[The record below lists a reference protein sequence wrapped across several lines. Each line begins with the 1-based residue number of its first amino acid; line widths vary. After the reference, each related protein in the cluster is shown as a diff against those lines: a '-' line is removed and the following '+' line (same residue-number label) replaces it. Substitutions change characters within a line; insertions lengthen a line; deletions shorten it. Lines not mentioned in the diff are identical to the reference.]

1 MHPGIPRTIE
11 LLPQVSHREE
21 ERKIERRRKK
31 KRERR
36 EKEGERSR
44 AGVREK
50 GRAGQRESA
59 GDTKKRS
66 LSGRTNLRERR
77 RLKSGLKGI

>member
-36 EKEGERSR
+36 EKEGERS
-44 AGVREK
+44 VREK
-50 GRAGQRESA
+50 GRAGQRGSVE
-59 GDTKKRS
+59 
-66 LSGRTNLRERR
+66 
-77 RLKSGLKGI
+77 